1 MNLQKKIHILFLN
14 DLEEGKFALLKIG
27 TSAED
32 LARYPTHL
40 APAQPSS
47 YLSSYPLTPVA
58 SHSCLWL
65 YFALKKR
72 LVYIHLNEVHTEF
85 SC

>member
-1 MNLQKKIHILFLN
+1 MN
-14 DLEEGKFALLKIG
+14 DLEEGKFALLKIR

-32 LARYPTHL
+32 LAKYPTHL
-40 APAQPSS
+40 PP
-47 YLSSYPLTPVA
+47 LPRPPLLLPLSYPLTPVA

-65 YFALKKR
+65 YFALKKT
-72 LVYIHLNEVHTEF
+72 LAYIELTEAGTDF